1 MGVKEGKETRGS
13 SLWKLEQK
21 AVARVVVEGG
31 GRGNRRDYSAVLQ
44 IWIKVSVQYKERGE
58 G

>member
-31 GRGNRRDYSAVLQ
+31 G
-44 IWIKVSVQYKERGE
+44 EGE
-58 G
+58 SQGLFSRAADLD